1 MRTNGIHFQIKNM
14 SNLELVVE
22 MDTHFHSIQNNLI
35 RLFRLHLDTF
45 NVVKYHIDYSAIQGK
60 LDI

>member
-45 NVVKYHIDYSAIQGK
+45 NVVKYHIDYSAIQGE